1 MKKNVII
8 AIMALALSVS
18 FAVAYGQSA
27 GGAPPVKKFKT
38 KTGKTFVVL
47 ETHPQGQSLSDIS
60 VSLEGIPRAEMKYK
74 DAEPINKVLIG
85 DLDGDGFDELYIT
98 TVSAGSGSYGNII
111 GIASNKDKSMSQIYM
126 PVVGEK
132 DMKPGATFEG
142 YEGHDTF
149 AISGNSLV
157 RTFPVKSGKA
167 KTRTVTY
174 NLKSGEAGYIL
185 YVKAS
190 KVY

>member
-8 AIMALALSVS
+8 ATVALMLSIS
-18 FAVAYGQSA
+18 SAVAYSQSA
-27 GGAPPVKKFKT
+27 GGATPVKKIKT
-38 KTGKTFVVL
+38 KTGKTFVIL

-60 VSLEGIPRAEMKYK
+60 VSLEGVPRAEMKYK

-85 DLDGDGFDELYIT
+85 DLDWDGFDELYIT
-98 TVSAGSGSYGNII
+98 TTSAGSGSYGNII
-111 GIASNKDKSMSQIYM
+111 GIASNKDKSISRVYM
-126 PVVGEK
+126 PAVEEK
-132 DMKPGATFEG
+132 EMKPGGPFEG
-142 YEGHDTF
+142 YEGHDSF

-185 YVKAS
+185 YVKTS